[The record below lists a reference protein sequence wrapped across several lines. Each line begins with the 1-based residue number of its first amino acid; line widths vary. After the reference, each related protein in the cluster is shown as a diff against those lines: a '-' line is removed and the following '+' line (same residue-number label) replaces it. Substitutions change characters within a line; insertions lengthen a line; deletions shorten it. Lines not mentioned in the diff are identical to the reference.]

1 MSQTQVETYKNFS
14 IKSED
19 LAINSVTESN
29 IQDDAVSRN
38 KLKSDVRPAP
48 FTTRGFNIPL

>member
-48 FTTRGFNIPL
+48 FTTRGFSITL